1 MASTPPPT
9 ASNMDLVDLESP
21 PPSPPSLS
29 PTRSFA
35 LLPKFTFTQE
45 SLIPEPLS
53 RKVSSSIYDSDGTVS
68 SAQHVKKAEKIE
80 NPVENVKQDEENDGQ
95 DTIISPTA
103 LLSPTMSLSSF
114 PMKRDGSGSNS
125 SDGTATSKGSLSAAA
140 TPFTFVKKPTQ
151 LSIVRKGT
159 PPSFNFHDNQTTIQ
173 DTPTSS
179 KRSFNPYSPLPNQGQ
194 THTQTLPTYP
204 YQSARPSYGDW
215 NLHLNTYD
223 QTVTIQEPKEDIT
236 SPRQSKAIRI
246 VSPLQDSS
254 KAKKSRVDSS
264 PSQDN
269 HPPSSSFTPTPTK
282 ERKDTTLR
290 ERRGKADILSLYSQ
304 SQIKQVKALSSNEH
318 DDPSVKVGSHSFS
331 DPKPPSVFDNYC
343 FSFSLPS
350 SSTTLAGN
358 IPSPIHIAT
367 ALLAKATSTP
377 LPVTPTTAS
386 SATMDGIQ
394 DAQEVFSP
402 LPQEVPL
409 PLSASTMPSG
419 SSLPTTPTKPS
430 FPLDTPQAVSVSLD
444 DESSETRHKR
454 SQPTELTKQSIAELD
469 GMEEILQEIEEYG
482 QIESD
487 RKEAEGLY
495 MGRMEEVM
503 ARIKNAAMH
512 HICLDPSKTKG
523 NPSQGKERTSLEE
536 LYRSTFL
543 NLQAQN
549 LTLKKEIHECQNANT
564 TLEEKNEI
572 LEKSERSKQE
582 ELDEAYKQ
590 FGHYKAEADVVKSKL
605 QELLIQQHQLE
616 VDKLHSDKKG
626 AKVAK
631 MYHKAVKEKD
641 RWEEAANELQQ
652 RLDTWQ
658 ISTSVTETEKP
669 DKDKELPFVAVLLE
683 GHARMFDHKLIQK
696 GEAGGRE
703 LASRLDEAVNS
714 VWKRQN
720 PGSSSYLI
728 VVHLFIDVVTV
739 TKQLR
744 TVGITHDHAQF
755 RSFLDGLTAHSE
767 LSIAQDCPDSEQ
779 AYNKMTEYIK
789 LYSHTPNCKII
800 LLGMPEASKYLRFL
814 ELLKTRGVRD
824 IINGIQSTKQ
834 AEDPLR
840 VLGADR
846 LVEVPGLFPMEEV
859 EWTRLYQRSK
869 ISNDVSVTSSIA
881 SSRVSSVA
889 SRSSS
894 ALSNHTIRAQSPH
907 HERKEGSY
915 QRSSS
920 LTVKSSHLADPTPI
934 PPWNRPALSAKQAP
948 KATSDFVSVID
959 RRYNLS
965 PPSSP
970 RNVKS
975 TIRSTTSPTPGR
987 KTTVKNKLVVPIN
1000 PEIDNIGGS
1009 PPSSDEDE
1017 PSVQLPHSAVKH
1029 VQRPTTIVQDAS
1041 DEDDDDTGLPEGFRI
1056 RGATNPARKLSSRI
1070 GPPHP
1075 MAFPPWE
1082 HKASTLS
1089 PAQAPRN
1096 YKEIIGKHMARDE
1109 RSASISSLS
1118 YGSVNSIPLG
1128 SRITRRSSISTQ
1140 PEDRMFSSGSQDIGG
1155 HRARRKAEDYMF
1167 LSRLDPK
1174 PCHHHYLEGLC
1185 PNTHC
1190 KFAHGLSLTLKQH
1203 KLLRDLA
1210 KEMNCFVVTHGTCK
1224 KAESDCIYSHRCPL
1238 GRECNFGTKCWFHDT
1253 PGAHDFDRLVFW
1265 LWV

>member
-1 MASTPPPT
+1 MTSTPSPT

-29 PTRSFA
+29 RTKSFS

-53 RKVSSSIYDSDGTVS
+53 RKVSSSIYDSDKSVSPAHSQEGTKEKTDKLGEE
-68 SAQHVKKAEKIE
+68 KKR
-80 NPVENVKQDEENDGQ
+80 DEDKDREP
-95 DTIISPTA
+95 DTIASPAT
-103 LLSPTMSLSSF
+103 LLSPIMSLSSS

-125 SDGTATSKGSLSAAA
+125 SDGTATSKGSLSASAS
-140 TPFTFVKKPTQ
+140 PFTFIGKPRQ

-159 PPSFNFHDNQTTIQ
+159 PPSFNFDDNQTAIQ
-173 DTPTSS
+173 DTPAAS
-179 KRSFNPYSPLPNQGQ
+179 RGSFNPYTSPPIQGQ

-204 YQSARPSYGDW
+204 YQTASPSYGDW
-215 NLHLNTYD
+215 NLHLNPYD
-223 QTVTIQEPKEDIT
+223 QTVTVQGPKEDIT

-246 VSPLQDSS
+246 VSPSQDSS
-254 KAKKSRVDSS
+254 KAKKSRIDSS
-264 PSQDN
+264 SSDDN

-290 ERRGKADILSLYSQ
+290 ERRGKAEILSLYSQ
-304 SQIKQVKALSSNEH
+304 SQTKEAKASSTFHPTSNEH
-318 DDPSVKVGSHSFS
+318 DGPSVQHHLDSNSR
-331 DPKPPSVFDNYC
+331 PPSVFDNYS
-343 FSFSLPS
+343 FSFSFSSS
-350 SSTTLAGN
+350 SSTPAGVL
-358 IPSPIHIAT
+358 PSPVHT
-367 ALLAKATSTP
+367 SSALLAQATSTP
-377 LPVTPTTAS
+377 LPTTPTAAS
-386 SATMDGIQ
+386 SATMDGIR
-394 DAQEVFSP
+394 DAQGVSSP

-409 PLSASTMPSG
+409 PLSASTMQFE
-419 SSLPTTPTKPS
+419 SSLPTNPTNPS
-430 FPLDTPQAVSVSLD
+430 FRLDTSQAVSVSLD
-444 DESSETRHKR
+444 DELSETHHNK
-454 SQPTELTKQSIAELD
+454 SQSTGLTNQSIAELD
-469 GMEEILQEIEEYG
+469 GVEEILQEIEEYV

-503 ARIKNAAMH
+503 ARIKDAAMR
-512 HICLDPSKTKG
+512 HICLDPSKADG
-523 NPSQGKERTSLEE
+523 NQSDEKERSSLEE
-536 LYRSTFL
+536 LYRSKFL
-543 NLQAQN
+543 DLQAQN
-549 LTLKKEIHECQNANT
+549 LTLKREIHECQNANT

-590 FGHYKAEADVVKSKL
+590 FGHYKAEADVVRSKL

-616 VDKLHSDKKG
+616 VDKFHSDKKG

-641 RWEEAANELQQ
+641 IWEEAANELQQ
-652 RLDTWQ
+652 RLDTLK
-658 ISTSVTETEKP
+658 ILTSVAETAKA

-696 GEAGGRE
+696 GETGGRE

-720 PGSSSYLI
+720 QESGSYLI
-728 VVHLFIDVVTV
+728 VVHLFVDVVTV

-755 RSFLDGLTAHSE
+755 RGFLDGLTAHSE

-779 AYNKMTEYIK
+779 AYDKMTEYIK

-800 LLGMPEASKYLRFL
+800 LAGMPEASKYVRFL

-824 IINGIQSTKQ
+824 IIHGIQSTKEVQ
-834 AEDPLR
+834 DPLR

-846 LVEVPGLFPMEEV
+846 LVDVPGFFPMEEV

-869 ISNDVSVTSSIA
+869 TSHDVYAASSIA
-881 SSRVSSVA
+881 SSRAPSVA
-889 SRSSS
+889 SRASS
-894 ALSNHTIRAQSPH
+894 AISNHTIRAQSPH
-907 HERKEGSY
+907 HERTEASY

-920 LTVKSSHLADPTPI
+920 STIKSSQLTDPTPI
-934 PPWNRPALSAKQAP
+934 PPWNRPTQSVKQAP
-948 KATSDFVSVID
+948 PATSDFVSVID

-965 PPSSP
+965 PPSSS
-970 RNVKS
+970 RNGKS
-975 TIRSTTSPTPGR
+975 TIRSITSPTSGR
-987 KTTVKNKLVVPIN
+987 KTTSKNKLVVPIN
-1000 PEIDNIGGS
+1000 PEIDNVGGS

-1041 DEDDDDTGLPEGFRI
+1041 DEDDDDTGLPEGFKV
-1056 RGATNPARKLSSRI
+1056 RGAANLSRKLSTRI
-1070 GPPHP
+1070 GPPNP
-1075 MAFPPWE
+1075 TAPPPWE
-1082 HKASTLS
+1082 HKAYTQS
-1089 PAQAPRN
+1089 PAQAPRT
-1096 YKEIIGKHMARDE
+1096 YKDIIGKHMARDE
-1109 RSASISSLS
+1109 RSASISSFS

-1140 PEDRMFSSGSQDIGG
+1140 PEDRMFSSAPQDIGG
-1155 HRARRKAEDYMF
+1155 HRARRRAEDYMVC
-1167 LSRLDPK
+1167 S
-1174 PCHHHYLEGLC
+1174 
-1185 PNTHC
+1185 
-1190 KFAHGLSLTLKQH
+1190 A
-1203 KLLRDLA
+1203 
-1210 KEMNCFVVTHGTCK
+1210 
-1224 KAESDCIYSHRCPL
+1224 
-1238 GRECNFGTKCWFHDT
+1238 
-1253 PGAHDFDRLVFW
+1253 
-1265 LWV
+1265 